1 MKKIFCGI
9 SAAALILCCFASCGS
24 HTVPNDG
31 VKVSAVSVNNRSAV
45 DIAKEITGR
54 WETTLELLDEEE
66 VKPTYKRYEFL
77 EDGSGTYYEPD
88 GNAQQISWS
97 VTADGGMKLIYDD
110 NGEISELYE
119 FIGCDMVTSK
129 DTPES
134 KREIHIAKVPVF
146 TVDEKK

>member
-45 DIAKEITGR
+45 DIAKEITGK
-54 WETTLELLDEEE
+54 WETTLELLNEEE
-66 VKPTYKRYEFL
+66 VKPIYKRYEFI
-77 EDGSGTYYEPD
+77 EDGSGTYYDTD
-88 GNAQQISWS
+88 GNAHQISWS
-97 VTADGGMKLIYDD
+97 VTSDGGMKLVYDD
-110 NGEISELYE
+110 EGEKFELYD
-119 FIGCDMVTSK
+119 FIGCDMVTTL
-129 DTPES
+129 DTPNG
-134 KREIHIAKVPVF
+134 KNEIHIAKVPVF

>member
-1 MKKIFCGI
+1 
-9 SAAALILCCFASCGS
+9 
-24 HTVPNDG
+24 
-31 VKVSAVSVNNRSAV
+31 
-45 DIAKEITGR
+45 
-54 WETTLELLDEEE
+54 
-66 VKPTYKRYEFL
+66 
-77 EDGSGTYYEPD
+77 
-88 GNAQQISWS
+88 
-97 VTADGGMKLIYDD
+97 MKLIYDD